1 MLNANKKSANVT
13 LKDMATI
20 LGLSIST
27 VSKAL
32 NNSPE
37 ISMATKDKVHEI
49 AASLNY
55 KPNIIASALRNKR
68 SLILGVILP
77 DLKDT
82 FFLESLI
89 GITEESSKND
99 YKIMVYQSCN
109 DYKKEVAYTKLLSES
124 NIIDGLIFS
133 PIKGTITSKKVEHI
147 NSVVKKGLPIVYI
160 KNNINFS
167 SDIAPKDHADSKK
180 DGFKTGQICVKKLLR
195 KIENEHL
202 NLSA

>member
-1 MLNANKKSANVT
+1 MFNSNKKSANVT
-13 LKDMATI
+13 LKDMAII

-27 VSKAL
+27 ISKAL
-32 NNSPE
+32 NNSSE
-37 ISMATKDKVHEI
+37 ISVATKDKVTEV
-49 AASLNY
+49 ATSLNY

-77 DLKDT
+77 DLKDA

-109 DYKKEVAYTKLLSES
+109 DYKKEIAYTKLLSES

-133 PIKGTITSKKVEHI
+133 SIKETGTSKEVEDIH
-147 NSVVKKGLPIVYI
+147 SLAKKGFPTVYI
-160 KNNINFS
+160 KNNIKFS
-167 SDIAPKDHADSKK
+167 ASLVQKSDAASKK
-180 DGFKTGQICVKKLLR
+180 DGFKTGQNCVKKLLR
-195 KIENEHL
+195 KIKNEQL

>member
-1 MLNANKKSANVT
+1 MFNSHKRSTNVT

-20 LGLSIST
+20 IGLSIST

-32 NNSPE
+32 NNSSE
-37 ISMATKDKVHEI
+37 ISVATKDKVIEV
-49 AASLNY
+49 ATSLNY
-55 KPNIIASALRNKR
+55 KPNIIATALRNKR

-133 PIKGTITSKKVEHI
+133 SIKETLTSKKVAHI
-147 NSVVKKGLPIVYI
+147 HSLAKKGLPIVHI
-160 KNNINFS
+160 KNNIKFS
-167 SDIAPKDHADSKK
+167 ANLAQKENASSEK
-180 DGFKTGQICVKKLLR
+180 DGFKTGQNCVKKLLR

>member
-1 MLNANKKSANVT
+1 MFNSSKKPINVT

-20 LGLSIST
+20 LELSIST

-32 NNSPE
+32 NDSPE
-37 ISMATKDKVHEI
+37 ISDATKNKVHEV
-49 AASLNY
+49 AKSLNY
-55 KPNIIASALRNKR
+55 KPNIIATALRNKR

-77 DLKDT
+77 DLKDA

-109 DYKKEVAYTKLLSES
+109 DYKKEIAYTKLLSES

-133 PIKGTITSKKVEHI
+133 SIKETVASKKVAHI
-147 NSVVKKGLPIVYI
+147 QSVTKRGLPVVYI
-160 KNNINFS
+160 KNNIKFS
-167 SDIAPKDHADSKK
+167 SNLVQKNNPDSEK
-180 DGFKTGQICVKKLLR
+180 DGFKTGQNCVKKLLR
-195 KIENEHL
+195 KIENEQL

>member
-1 MLNANKKSANVT
+1 MFNSSEKPTNVT

-20 LGLSIST
+20 LELSIST

-32 NNSPE
+32 NDSPE
-37 ISMATKDKVHEI
+37 ISVATKNKVLEV
-49 AASLNY
+49 AKSLNY
-55 KPNIIASALRNKR
+55 KPNIIATALRNKR

-133 PIKGTITSKKVEHI
+133 SIKETVASKKVAHI
-147 NSVVKKGLPIVYI
+147 QSVANRGLPVVYI
-160 KNNINFS
+160 KNNIKFS
-167 SDIAPKDHADSKK
+167 SGIIQKNDVASEK
-180 DGFKTGQICVKKLLR
+180 DGFKTGQNCVKKLLR
-195 KIENEHL
+195 KIENEQL

>member
-1 MLNANKKSANVT
+1 
-13 LKDMATI
+13 MATI
-20 LGLSIST
+20 LELSVST

-32 NNSPE
+32 NDSPE
-37 ISMATKDKVHEI
+37 ISVATKEKVHQV
-49 AASLNY
+49 AKSLNY
-55 KPNIIASALRNKR
+55 KPNVIASALRNRR

-109 DYKKEVAYTKLLSES
+109 DYKKEIAYTKLLSES

-133 PIKGTITSKKVEHI
+133 SIKQTETSKKVAHI
-147 NSVVKKGLPIVYI
+147 KSVTEKGLPVVYI
-160 KNNINFS
+160 KNNIKFS
-167 SDIAPKDHADSKK
+167 SGEVQKNNACSQK
-180 DGFKTGQICVKKLLR
+180 DGFKTGQNCVKKLLR
-195 KIENEHL
+195 KIENEQL

>member
-1 MLNANKKSANVT
+1 
-13 LKDMATI
+13 MATI
-20 LGLSIST
+20 LELSIST

-37 ISMATKDKVHEI
+37 ISIATKNKVHQV
-49 AASLNY
+49 AKSLNY
-55 KPNIIASALRNKR
+55 KPNVIAAALRNRR

-77 DLKDT
+77 DLKDA
-82 FFLESLI
+82 FFLDSLI

-109 DYKKEVAYTKLLSES
+109 DYKKEIAYTKLLSES

-133 PIKGTITSKKVEHI
+133 SIKETVTSKKVAHI
-147 NSVVKKGLPIVYI
+147 KSITEKGLPVVYI
-160 KNNINFS
+160 KNNIKFS
-167 SDIAPKDHADSKK
+167 SDEVQQSSACSQK
-180 DGFKTGQICVKKLLR
+180 DGFKTGQCCVKKLLR
-195 KIENEHL
+195 KIENEQL

>member
-1 MLNANKKSANVT
+1 MYNSSKKHTSVT

-20 LGLSIST
+20 LELSIST

-32 NNSPE
+32 HNSPE
-37 ISMATKDKVHEI
+37 ISDATKDKVHQV
-49 AASLNY
+49 AKSLNY
-55 KPNIIASALRNKR
+55 KPNIIASALRNRK

-77 DLKDT
+77 DLKDA
-82 FFLESLI
+82 FFLDSLI

-109 DYKKEVAYTKLLSES
+109 DYKKEIAYIKLLSES

-133 PIKGTITSKKVEHI
+133 PIKETATPKKGAHIRSITE
-147 NSVVKKGLPIVYI
+147 KGLPVVYI
-160 KNNINFS
+160 KNNIKFS
-167 SDIAPKDHADSKK
+167 SNEVPKNNAFSEK
-180 DGFKTGQICVKKLLR
+180 DGFKTGQNCVQKLLR
-195 KIENEHL
+195 KIENEQL

>member
-1 MLNANKKSANVT
+1 MFNSSKKHTNVT

-20 LGLSIST
+20 LALSVST

-32 NNSPE
+32 HDSPE
-37 ISMATKDKVHEI
+37 ISMATKEKVHQV
-49 AASLNY
+49 AKSLNY
-55 KPNIIASALRNKR
+55 KPNIIAAALRNRR
-68 SLILGVILP
+68 SLILGVVLP

-109 DYKKEVAYTKLLSES
+109 DYKKEIAYTKLLSES

-133 PIKGTITSKKVEHI
+133 SIKETVTSKKVAHI
-147 NSVVKKGLPIVYI
+147 KSITEKGLPIVYI
-160 KNNINFS
+160 KNNIKFS
-167 SDIAPKDHADSKK
+167 SDKVQKDNTCSQK
-180 DGFKTGQICVKKLLR
+180 DGFKTGQNCVKKLLR
-195 KIENEHL
+195 KIENEQL